1 MKKLIIILFS
11 LIIYQGA
18 VAQNFNGSALTMT
31 VGRTS
36 SDTYTYA
43 SFAHVL
49 NSVYLELGS
58 GNIQEEQFVSATVG
72 YVIQA
77 GTKSYIAPTVTAII
91 DKSGIRNFTGGVGI
105 SLITHFSEQCFIV
118 TGVGINQPAKIGVG
132 YKFN

>member
-1 MKKLIIILFS
+1 MKKLFTIL
-11 LIIYQGA
+11 LIVLSTQGA
-18 VAQNFNGSALTMT
+18 FAQGFNGSALTMT
-31 VGRTS
+31 VGRTPS
-36 SDTYTYA
+36 TTYNYA

-91 DKSGIRNFTGGVGI
+91 DKNGIRNFTGGIGI

-118 TGVGINQPAKIGVG
+118 TGVGVNQPAKIGIG
-132 YKFN
+132 YKF